1 MEDKDINSASF
12 VRSLEQTT
20 GCKRGHSPRW
30 TGSLTAFV
38 APRRDF
44 KFQQTLVFLSVYFI
58 TRAFSIQKKEL
69 ETDYCLPKALRQT
82 EC

>member
-20 GCKRGHSPRW
+20 RYKRGHSPRW
-30 TGSLTAFV
+30 TGSLTASV
-38 APRRDF
+38 AVV
-44 KFQQTLVFLSVYFI
+44 TLNFNKLEFFLSVYFI
-58 TRAFSIQKKEL
+58 TRALSTQNEEL
-69 ETDYCLPKALRQT
+69 ETDYCLPKALRQS